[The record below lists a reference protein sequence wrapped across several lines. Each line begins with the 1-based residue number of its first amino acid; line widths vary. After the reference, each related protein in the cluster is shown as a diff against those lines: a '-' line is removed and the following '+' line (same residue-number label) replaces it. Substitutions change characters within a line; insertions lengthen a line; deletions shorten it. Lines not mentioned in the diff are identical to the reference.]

1 MSVTFQPVDANSGA
15 GNGLIKVLRGSK
27 LITIEGE
34 NRTEA
39 ALSAGTTIEGTF
51 SGSNP
56 NKFYP
61 ERVDYSLRGED
72 GTLFI
77 VSETASLSKQMAKV
91 SVGELVQIVY
101 NGKRSI
107 TRKNGAKAEMHDFQ
121 VLRAV
126 EAAEAM

>member
-1 MSVTFQPVDANSGA
+1 MSTNFQPVDANSGA

-27 LITIEGE
+27 LITIEGGNKSE
-34 NRTEA
+34 EELA
-39 ALSAGTTIEGTF
+39 SGTTVTGTF
-51 SGSNP
+51 AGSTP
-56 NKFYP
+56 NKFNP

-77 VSETASLSKQMAKV
+77 LSQTASLAKQMSKV

-101 NGKRSI
+101 NGKRAI

-126 EAAEAM
+126 DEAM